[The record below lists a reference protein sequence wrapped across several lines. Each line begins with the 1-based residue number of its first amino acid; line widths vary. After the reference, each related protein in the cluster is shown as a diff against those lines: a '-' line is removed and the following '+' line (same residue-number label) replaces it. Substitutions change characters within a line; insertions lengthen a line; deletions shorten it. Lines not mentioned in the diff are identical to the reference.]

1 MFAKSIV
8 LFLSIAVFASLV
20 SCNTPQSGLREE
32 VEEFHK
38 SLPVR
43 PNMVLSVEGRNGDIT
58 IRTWE
63 KDSLDISAVKKT
75 RLNKRELKKVKIEVE
90 AGEII
95 SVKSKYTDKNAK
107 VSVHYHFRVPKYLI
121 VDEVKTTNGSVELKG
136 AAGDASIATQNGKI
150 IVADMNG
157 YVNARTQNGSIEI
170 ANTTGITEAETSN
183 GSIKAEIL
191 HLREGGAEFAVS
203 NGSIKLYVFP
213 RLDADIEMKVSN
225 GTIAVHGLDAARLR
239 STPNR
244 VTGTLGNGGPRIY
257 ASTSNGNID
266 LVKLGSDD

>member
-1 MFAKSIV
+1 MLLKSIV
-8 LFLSIAVFASLV
+8 LILSLAVFASLV

-32 VEEFHK
+32 VEEFH
-38 SLPVR
+38 SALPVR
-43 PNMVLSVEGRNGDIT
+43 PNMGLSVEGKNGDIT

-75 RLNKRELKKVKIEVE
+75 RVNRRELKKVKIEVDS
-90 AGEII
+90 GENIF
-95 SVKSKYTDKNAK
+95 VKSKYSDKNAK
-107 VSVHYHFRVPKYLI
+107 VSVHYHIRVPRYLI
-121 VDEVKTTNGSVELKG
+121 IDEVKTTNGSVELKG
-136 AAGDASIATQNGKI
+136 ASGDASIATQNGKI
-150 IVADMNG
+150 TVGDMNG
-157 YVNARTQNGSIEI
+157 YISAHTQNGAIEI
-170 ANTTGITEAETSN
+170 SNTTGVTEAETSN

-191 HLREGGAEFAVS
+191 HLREGGADFTVN
-203 NGSIKLYVFP
+203 NGFIKLYVFP

-244 VTGTLGNGGPRIY
+244 ITGTLGKGGPRIY

-266 LVKLGSDD
+266 LLKLGSED